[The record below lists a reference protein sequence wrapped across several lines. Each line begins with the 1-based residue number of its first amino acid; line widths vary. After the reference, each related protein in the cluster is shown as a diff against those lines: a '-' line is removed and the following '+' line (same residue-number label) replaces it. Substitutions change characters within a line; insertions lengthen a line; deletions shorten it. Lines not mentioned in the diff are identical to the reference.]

1 MNLCLTYMLASSLA
15 KFVMDD
21 QFQNGTQ
28 ILKSRFQEMVIIWLA
43 KNYPLSLSLS
53 LSSGGLS
60 KLGPCSALVVIQ
72 RIKRKFLFSFFKL
85 QSLTLGEKN
94 KI

>member
-43 KNYPLSLSLS
+43 KNYPLSLSLVRWVEQAGS
-53 LSSGGLS
+53 MLSPSCHPTY
-60 KLGPCSALVVIQ
+60 KEKIF
-72 RIKRKFLFSFFKL
+72 ILFFQITKSDFRR
-85 QSLTLGEKN
+85 EK
-94 KI
+94 

>member
-43 KNYPLSLSLS
+43 KNYPLSLSLVRWVEQAGS
-53 LSSGGLS
+53 MLRPSCHPTYKEKIL
-60 KLGPCSALVVIQ
+60 I
-72 RIKRKFLFSFFKL
+72 LFFQITKSDFRR
-85 QSLTLGEKN
+85 EK
-94 KI
+94 